1 MLAEPCSPGVFDDGI
16 MIRHLRA
23 FLLGLGPEVF
33 LYLLF
38 IQVYIYS
45 SLFIQ
50 PVYPF
55 NDSSLARIS
64 LAESPEGLP

>member
-38 IQVYIYS
+38 IYLLCLELGRLAHPAA
-45 SLFIQ
+45 LFI
-50 PVYPF
+50 YMCAAG
-55 NDSSLARIS
+55 AR
-64 LAESPEGLP
+64 L

>member
-38 IQVYIYS
+38 IYLLCLELGRLAATVTTAAVAY
-45 SLFIQ
+45 LFI
-50 PVYPF
+50 
-55 NDSSLARIS
+55 
-64 LAESPEGLP
+64 

>member
-1 MLAEPCSPGVFDDGI
+1 

-38 IQVYIYS
+38 IYIY
-45 SLFIQ
+45 LFIQ